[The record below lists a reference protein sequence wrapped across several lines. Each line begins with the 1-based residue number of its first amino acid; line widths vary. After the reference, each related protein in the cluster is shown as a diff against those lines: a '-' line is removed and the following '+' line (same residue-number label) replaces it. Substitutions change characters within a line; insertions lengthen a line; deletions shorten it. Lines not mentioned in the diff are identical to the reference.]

1 LVKDLSL
8 KINQEPFIYHLW
20 RNISRLN
27 PKSVVW
33 GTLIL
38 FALSAVLATR
48 IGFSYQFDDFFPKED
63 AELDFYYAYR
73 ERLAPDDNFLL
84 IGCPVEKLFDQKF
97 LHALDTA
104 TYQIN
109 RLNETDRAFSVAGY
123 RYLIYTPFGYLDYPA
138 IHTDDPASY
147 QEDSLRLREDERVMG
162 KLVSTDFKTAIIFIQ
177 TKDSLQQDQNK
188 ALIKG
193 VESILQSAGIQDYHL
208 IGKAYFEVELVQ
220 FQQREFMLFA
230 LLSMLLVTA
239 VIYFLFRNWWIV
251 FIALITVTVCLVLF
265 LGLLGLLNADLNV
278 ISSLFPIVLII
289 VGISDVIHLITRYS
303 TEINSGFTRREAL
316 FITLKDVGLATF
328 LTSATTAVGF
338 LTLLTSVIIPIRE
351 FGLLAAAGVMI
362 AYLVALFF
370 TAPLLLLFGQKHLQQ
385 QERSD
390 RRWATFLSFIYSSG
404 QRHPYM
410 VTITAV
416 ILSLAGAAGTW
427 MITTDIQLQSSLPK
441 NTRVTEDFTFFEE
454 AFNGFRPLEIAAI
467 AQNGHRVDEPAV
479 LQEID
484 SFEQYASQFDIING
498 LQSVTMFYKSL
509 NRARSG
515 DRDSEYALPD
525 DAGRFTAIQHDLDR
539 FAGDDMKLFLS
550 EDRKW
555 GRISG
560 SVSDRGTDKI
570 QATQDSLMN
579 YAQNEIDTSLV
590 KFRITGTGIIFDKN
604 NEYIRQN
611 VLYGVFIALGVISLL
626 MGALFRDWKLLLIS
640 MVPNTLPLLI
650 CGGVLGYFQIP
661 LDAPTAIIFG
671 ISYGIVVDDT
681 IHFLSRFKIERD
693 KGVNQEAALKRTFH
707 ETGKAI
713 FMTTLILVL
722 GFSVLMFSSLQAT
735 FNVGLLIGITL
746 LSAVFAD
753 VYLLPLM
760 LRKWLKRQ

>member
-1 LVKDLSL
+1 M
-8 KINQEPFIYHLW
+8 
-20 RNISRLN
+20 LN
-27 PKSVVW
+27 PKSVIL
-33 GTLIL
+33 GTTVLFLI
-38 FALSAVLATR
+38 SVAVATR
-48 IGFSYQFDDFFPKED
+48 IGFSYQFDDFFPKDDE
-63 AELDFYYAYR
+63 ELDFYYSYR
-73 ERLAPDDNFLL
+73 EKLAPDDNFLL
-84 IGCPVEKLFDQKF
+84 IGCPVEELFDQKF
-97 LHALDTA
+97 LQSLDTA

-109 RLNETDRAFSVAGY
+109 RLEETDRAFSVAGY
-123 RYLIYTPFGYLDYPA
+123 RYLIHTPFGYIDYPA
-138 IHTDDPASY
+138 IHIDDTTAY
-147 QEDSLRLREDERVMG
+147 QEDSLRLLEDERVMG
-162 KLVSTDFKTAIIFIQ
+162 KLISSDFKTAIIFIQ
-177 TKDSLQQDQNK
+177 TKDSLLQDQNK
-188 ALIKG
+188 SLLSG
-193 VESILQSAGIQDYHL
+193 VESILEASGIEDYHL
-208 IGKAYFEVELVQ
+208 IGKAYFEVELVK
-220 FQQREFMLFA
+220 FQQREFITFA

-239 VIYFLFRNWWIV
+239 VIYFLFRNGLVV

-265 LGLLGLLNADLNV
+265 LGMLGWINADLNV

-303 TEINSGFTRREAL
+303 TEIHLGHTRREAL

-338 LTLLTSVIIPIRE
+338 LTLLTSAIVPIRE
-351 FGLLAAAGVMI
+351 FGLLAAAGVML

-370 TAPLLLLFGQKHLQQ
+370 TAPLLLLFGPNQLTLQKKS
-385 QERSD
+385 ERNWSK
-390 RRWATFLSFIYSSG
+390 FLTFIYNSG
-404 QRHPYM
+404 KNKPVY
-410 VTITAV
+410 ISIIALL
-416 ILSLAGAAGTW
+416 ISLAGAIGTW
-427 MITTDIQLQSSLPK
+427 LITTDIQLKSSLPR
-441 NTRVTEDFTFFEE
+441 NTQVTEDFTFFEE

-467 AQNGHRVDEPAV
+467 AQNGHHVNEPAV
-479 LQEID
+479 LKEID
-484 SFEQYASQFDIING
+484 AFEQYASKFEIING

-515 DRDSEYALPD
+515 DQQTAYSLPADSNRYQVIQNDIDRYASD
-525 DAGRFTAIQHDLDR
+525 E
-539 FAGDDMKLFLS
+539 MKLFMS
-550 EDRKW
+550 EDGKW

-560 SVSDRGTDKI
+560 SVSDQGTDKI
-570 QATQDSLMN
+570 QATQDSLMT
-579 YAQNEIDTSLV
+579 YANNELDTNLV
-590 KFRITGTGIIFDKN
+590 RFRITGTGIIFDKN

-626 MGALFRDWKLLLIS
+626 MGGLFRDWKLLLIS
-640 MVPNTLPLLI
+640 IIPNILPLLI

-693 KGVNQEAALKRTFH
+693 KGVKLEAAIQRTFN

-713 FMTTLILVL
+713 FMTTLTLVL

-746 LSAVFAD
+746 LTAVFAD

-760 LRKWLKRQ
+760 LRKWLKDNDA